1 MKFLYVDVIETN
13 VVSIFKTETGEILK
27 LSAKDVTE
35 QKKKH
40 ALLGSYEA
48 RAEFDDALSAMGQY
62 KQAKPWWKFW

>member
-1 MKFLYVDVIETN
+1 MKFLYVDVIEAN

-27 LSAKDVTE
+27 LSVTDVSE

-48 RAEFDDALSAMGQY
+48 RAEFNDALSAMGQY

>member
-1 MKFLYVDVIETN
+1 MKFLYVDVIETK
-13 VVSIFKTETGEILK
+13 VVSLFKTEAGEILK
-27 LSAKDVTE
+27 LSVKDVSE

-40 ALLGSYEA
+40 ALLGSYSA